1 VKRHVTKNVE
11 QYTRY
16 VFRHSDNGGIYE

>member
-16 VFRHSDNGGIYE
+16 VFRHSNNGGI